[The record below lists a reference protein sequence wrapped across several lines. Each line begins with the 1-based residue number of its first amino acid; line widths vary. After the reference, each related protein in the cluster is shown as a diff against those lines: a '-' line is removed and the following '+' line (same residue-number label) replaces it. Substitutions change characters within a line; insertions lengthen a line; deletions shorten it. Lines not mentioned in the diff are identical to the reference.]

1 MMKYL
6 LTIISCLM
14 AMAVNAQIG
23 DAFKG
28 VWPVTDRA
36 LIKSL
41 NGEWQLK
48 VVDKIG
54 DHATPVP
61 AADVPAPFRPF
72 LTQYDTYLLRY
83 ADIAE

>member
-1 MMKYL
+1 MRTDVCRWPTSPRMLY
-6 LTIISCLM
+6 TGIVNG
-14 AMAVNAQIG
+14 AMAVA
-23 DAFKG
+23 
-28 VWPVTDRA
+28 DRA

-48 VVDKIG
+48 VGDKIG

-61 AADVPAPFRPF
+61 AADVPAPFRTF

-83 ADIAE
+83 KDIAE